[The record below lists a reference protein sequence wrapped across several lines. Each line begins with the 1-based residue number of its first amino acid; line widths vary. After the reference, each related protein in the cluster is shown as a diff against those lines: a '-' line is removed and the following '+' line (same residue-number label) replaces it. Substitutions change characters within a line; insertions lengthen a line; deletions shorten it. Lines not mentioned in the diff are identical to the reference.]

1 MTSLER
7 CKHCGREI
15 WPSGDGRYFHEV
27 EYAGARYCK
36 AGTVAE
42 PKPTEAQRDLH
53 ELQKPS
59 GERSGFWEDE
69 STARALLR
77 TVIQLAEK
85 AGLV

>member
-42 PKPTEAQRDLH
+42 PKPTEAQRDI
-53 ELQKPS
+53 ELLKNIEYRGDPGTTQ
-59 GERSGFWEDE
+59 GAVERLI
-69 STARALLR
+69 AK
-77 TVIQLAEK
+77 IAEK
-85 AGLV
+85 LGLV